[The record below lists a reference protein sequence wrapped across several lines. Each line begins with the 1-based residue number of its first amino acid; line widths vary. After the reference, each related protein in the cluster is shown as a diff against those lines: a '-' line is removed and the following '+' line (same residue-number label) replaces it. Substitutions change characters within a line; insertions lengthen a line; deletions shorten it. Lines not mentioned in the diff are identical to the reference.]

1 MDEIRNEQELICI
14 LKKMGFSVYLST
26 FNDLIKTQYISLDR
40 LVKEWLRFNNVP
52 GSISM
57 ASESDRIVYKAQ
69 YDRVYKI
76 AKDALDDC
84 RNKQ

>member
-1 MDEIRNEQELICI
+1 MDEIRNEQELICV

-26 FNDLIKTQYISLDR
+26 FNDIIKTQYISLDR

-57 ASESDRIVYKAQ
+57 ARESDEIIYKAQ

-76 AKDALDDC
+76 AKNALDDC

>member
-1 MDEIRNEQELICI
+1 MDEIRNEQELLCV

-26 FNDLIKTQYISLDR
+26 FNDIIKTQNISLDR

-57 ASESDRIVYKAQ
+57 TRESDRIVYKAQ

-84 RNKQ
+84 RNKP

>member
-1 MDEIRNEQELICI
+1 MDEIRNEQELLCV

-57 ASESDRIVYKAQ
+57 TRESDRIVYKAQ

-84 RNKQ
+84 RNEL